1 MRVGDVMTT
10 TVLTVTGGESLKAA
24 ARVMVEA
31 GVSGLPVLDD
41 SGSLVGIITEADF
54 VRRQAREDRGRL
66 LNVVLQRHDPVS
78 GATTVGEAMTPSPIV
93 IYPEA
98 TVTEAA
104 RVMLAHKVKRLPVVD
119 DGGGLVGVV
128 SRADLMSAFT
138 IPDDELAEM
147 VRQDVLKRV
156 LLLDPKSLDVVV
168 RDGVASISGE
178 VPRRSD
184 ARILEELT
192 RRLDGIVDVET
203 DLSWEMDD
211 TRSGRP
217 PSNLP

>member
-1 MRVGDVMTT
+1 
-10 TVLTVTGGESLKAA
+10 
-24 ARVMVEA
+24 
-31 GVSGLPVLDD
+31 
-41 SGSLVGIITEADF
+41 
-54 VRRQAREDRGRL
+54 L
-66 LNVVLQRHDPVS
+66 LNVVLQRRDPVS
-78 GATTVGEAMTPSPIV
+78 GATTVGEVMTPHPIV

-119 DGGGLVGVV
+119 DVGRLVGVV

-138 IPDDELAEM
+138 IPDEELADT

-156 LLLDPKSLDVVV
+156 LLLDPGSLDVEVK
-168 RDGVASISGE
+168 DGVASISGE

-192 RRLDGIVDVET
+192 RRLDGIVNVET
-203 DLSWEMDD
+203 DLTWELDD
-211 TRSGRP
+211 TRIERP
-217 PSNLP
+217 PPNLP

>member
-10 TVLTVTGGESLKAA
+10 EVLTVTGDESLKAA
-24 ARVMVEA
+24 ARLMVEA
-31 GVSGLPVLDD
+31 GVSGLPVIDD
-41 SGSLVGIITEADF
+41 GGSLIGIITEADF

-66 LNVVLQRHDPVS
+66 LNVVFQRRDPVS
-78 GATTVGEAMTPSPIV
+78 GATTVGEVMTPHPIV

-104 RVMLAHKVKRLPVVD
+104 RVMLAHSVKRLPVVD
-119 DGGGLVGVV
+119 DVGRLVGVV

-138 IPDDELAEM
+138 IPDEELAET

-156 LLLDPKSLDVVV
+156 LLLDPGSLDVEVK
-168 RDGVASISGE
+168 DGVASIIGE

-192 RRLDGIVDVET
+192 RRLDGIVNVET
-203 DLSWEMDD
+203 DLTWELDD
-211 TRSGRP
+211 TRIERP

>member
-10 TVLTVTGGESLKAA
+10 KVLTVTGGESLKGA
-24 ARVMVEA
+24 ARIMVEA

-41 SGSLVGIITEADF
+41 SGALVGIITEADF

-78 GATTVGEAMTPSPIV
+78 GATTVGEVMTPSPIV

-119 DGGGLVGVV
+119 DVGKLVGVV

-138 IPDDELAEM
+138 IADDELADT
-147 VRQDVLKRV
+147 VRNDVLKRV
-156 LLLDPKSLDVVV
+156 LLLDPASLDVVV
-168 RDGVASISGE
+168 EDGVASISGE

-192 RRLDGIVDVET
+192 RRLDGIVHVET
-203 DLSWEMDD
+203 DLTWELDD
-211 TRSGRP
+211 TRTDRP
-217 PSNLP
+217 RPNLP